1 MSKSSAM
8 IRAVRGPILLIALG
22 ALTAAD
28 TFGTYSLTRTW
39 PVLLIL
45 FGLMKL
51 AEKAAE
57 SGDIDGPGG
66 GYPQGPAYAG
76 NTPYPGQP
84 GYQSPLGH
92 QSPIGNPA
100 PSGYQPSG
108 ANVPPTV
115 VDVKPQPVDPPKS
128 DI

>member
-1 MSKSSAM
+1 MSQTSAV

-39 PVLLIL
+39 PILLIL

-51 AEKAAE
+51 AEKAAD
-57 SGDIDGPGG
+57 SHDIDSGPGPGG
-66 GYPQGPAYAG
+66 PVYGTPYGG
-76 NTPYPGQP
+76 NPPYPGQP
-84 GYQSPLGH
+84 GYPVGQTMGQTTGPT
-92 QSPIGNPA
+92 
-100 PSGYQPSG
+100 SG
-108 ANVPPTV
+108 AYVAPNI

-128 DI
+128 EM